1 MASRFT
7 ELVIDCHDPV
17 RLGEF
22 WSQLLGYE
30 VAETSLEG
38 EYLYVELKGPDGSGP
53 TLLLLQTPDDK
64 VVKNRV
70 HLDVNATDRDQEAEV
85 ERALA
90 LGATHVDIGQG
101 EKSWVVLAD
110 PEGNEFCILKPRVD
124 PL

>member
-30 VAETSLEG
+30 VTETSLEG
-38 EYLYVELKGPDGSGP
+38 EYIYVELKGPDGSGP

-70 HLDVNATDRDQEAEV
+70 HLDVNATDRDQDAEL
-85 ERALA
+85 ERLLA
-90 LGATHVDIGQG
+90 AGARHADVGQTG
-101 EKSWVVLAD
+101 EESWVVLQD
-110 PEGNEFCILKPRVD
+110 PEGNEFCLLRSRLD
-124 PL
+124 